1 MKCSDKKLF
10 IPDIP
15 LNVKMFLTNSDPACY
30 HSAMKDH
37 SHFMNLAIEKSR
49 QALCTGEF
57 PVGCVIV
64 DHDNVVADGG
74 RSCSAEVV
82 PGETDHA
89 EINALK
95 NLERYERHN
104 GPLDRPGLTIYS
116 TLEPC
121 LMCFGAILINGI
133 NTIVYAFE
141 DAMGGGSTCDL
152 TALPPLYSER
162 RITIVPGVMRA
173 ESLALMKKFFS
184 NPANTYLKGTLLARH
199 VLNS

>member
-1 MKCSDKKLF
+1 M
-10 IPDIP
+10 
-15 LNVKMFLTNSDPACY
+15 A
-30 HSAMKDH
+30 
-37 SHFMNLAIEKSR
+37 LAVAKAR
-49 QALCTGEF
+49 QALSAGEF

-64 DHDNVVADGG
+64 GNDSVLADGS
-74 RSCSAEVV
+74 RSGSAEVV

-104 GPLDRPGLTIYS
+104 GPLDRSSLTLYS

-133 NTIVYAFE
+133 DTIVYAFE
-141 DAMGGGSTCDL
+141 DALGGGTGCDL
-152 TALPPLYSER
+152 TTLPPLYSER

-173 ESLALMKKFFS
+173 ESLHLLKKFFS
-184 NPANTYLKGTLLARH
+184 NPDTTYLKDTMLARH